1 MLDDDEEEEEYIS
14 CKVVLLGETGVG
26 KTSIITRY
34 IAHTVSQVVM
44 TSTGSSFF
52 SKKLII
58 NESKKVK
65 LQIWDTAGQEKY
77 RSLAKIFYQ
86 SSSVAVLVYDV
97 TLKKSFDGLKD
108 YWVKEIKDNAP
119 DDIIL
124 AIAANKSDDYM
135 NQEIDNQEGKD
146 LAKSLNAIFMC
157 TSAKFGNGIDD
168 LFKMV
173 AEKFVNP
180 EKNISES
187 YMNKNEILQQQ
198 NKIKIEE
205 VRIQQENYEKRKAS
219 KGKINKK
226 GKCC

>member
-1 MLDDDEEEEEYIS
+1 MIEDEDEDDYIS
-14 CKVVLLGETGVG
+14 CKIVLLGETGVG

-34 IAHTVSQVVM
+34 IANSFSQVVM

-52 SKKLII
+52 SKKIEI
-58 NESKKVK
+58 NENKRVK

-86 SSSVAVLVYDV
+86 SASVAILVYDV
-97 TLKKSFDGLKD
+97 TLKRTFENLKE
-108 YWVKEIKDNAP
+108 YWVGEIKANAP

-124 AIAANKSDDYM
+124 AIAANKSDDYI
-135 NQEIDNQEGKD
+135 NQEVNIQEAKD
-146 LAKSLNAIFMC
+146 LAKSLNAIFVC
-157 TSAKFGNGIDD
+157 TSAKLGNGIDD